1 MSTITVPLPEEDLKF
16 LRSYTSAQ
24 GTSAEAFLA
33 RQAHNLREHLQRP
46 LPPKVSAAS
55 GIIASLAP
63 RPIGLARGEF
73 TVPDDFNAPLPE
85 DVLRS
90 FGGK

>member
-1 MSTITVPLPEEDLKF
+1 MSTITVPLPDEDLKF

-33 RQAHNLREHLQRP
+33 RQAHNLRAHLQRA

-55 GIIASLAP
+55 GIIAPGA
-63 RPIGLARGEF
+63 GEQEHREHLEKKH
-73 TVPDDFNAPLPE
+73 A
-85 DVLRS
+85 
-90 FGGK
+90 